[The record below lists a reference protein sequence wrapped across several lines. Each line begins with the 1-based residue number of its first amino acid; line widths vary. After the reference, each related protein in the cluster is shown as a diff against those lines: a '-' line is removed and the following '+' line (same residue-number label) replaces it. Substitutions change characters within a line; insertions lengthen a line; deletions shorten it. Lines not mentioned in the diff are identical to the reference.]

1 MASRLSKTTQD
12 HDEIRRWAEARNAIP
27 CEVAST
33 ERDGEAGILRFC
45 FPNAKNRNDD
55 SLKQIEWDRFFEKF
69 DENGLSM
76 VFQEK
81 TAGGARSNFN
91 KLVHANSEAGSR
103 SGSGSRSTAS
113 RSGSSGD
120 ASSTRSSGSKSSTS
134 SSGSRSKSTSKS
146 GSGHGRST
154 HRRQAA

>member
-55 SLKQIEWDRFFEKF
+55 SLKQIEWDQFFEKF

-91 KLVHANSEAGSR
+91 KLIHADSEVSSR
-103 SGSGSRSTAS
+103 SR
-113 RSGSSGD
+113 
-120 ASSTRSSGSKSSTS
+120 SSTKSSSSKSSTS

-146 GSGHGRST
+146 GSGHGHST
-154 HRRQAA
+154 HRRHAA

>member
-55 SLKQIEWDRFFEKF
+55 SLKQIEWDQFFEKF

-91 KLVHANSEAGSR
+91 KLVHADSEAGSR

-113 RSGSSGD
+113 RSSSSRSG
-120 ASSTRSSGSKSSTS
+120 TRSSGSKSSTS
-134 SSGSRSKSTSKS
+134 SSGSRSKSTTKS
-146 GSGHGRST
+146 GSGHGHST
-154 HRRQAA
+154 HRRHAA

>member
-45 FPNAKNRNDD
+45 FPKAKNRNDD
-55 SLKQIEWDRFFEKF
+55 SLKQIEWDEFFSKF

-91 KLVHANSEAGSR
+91 KLIHADAGADSE
-103 SGSGSRSTAS
+103 SGSRGRTSSSHS
-113 RSGSSGD
+113 RSTGKSTSTTRGHGH
-120 ASSTRSSGSKSSTS
+120 STRS
-134 SSGSRSKSTSKS
+134 
-146 GSGHGRST
+146 
-154 HRRQAA
+154 HRAA

>member
-55 SLKQIEWDRFFEKF
+55 SLKQIEWDQFFEKF

-91 KLVHANSEAGSR
+91 KLVHADAEASSR
-103 SGSGSRSTAS
+103 SRSSSSRS
-113 RSGSSGD
+113 SS
-120 ASSTRSSGSKSSTS
+120 RSSGSKSSTS

-146 GSGHGRST
+146 GSGHGHST
-154 HRRQAA
+154 HRRHAA

>member
-45 FPNAKNRNDD
+45 FPKAKNRNDD
-55 SLKQIEWDRFFEKF
+55 SLKQIEWDQFFEKF

-91 KLVHANSEAGSR
+91 KLVHADSEAGSR

-113 RSGSSGD
+113 RSSSSRSG
-120 ASSTRSSGSKSSTS
+120 TRSSGSKSSTS
-134 SSGSRSKSTSKS
+134 SSGSRSKSTTKS
-146 GSGHGRST
+146 GSGHGHST
-154 HRRQAA
+154 HRRHAA

>member
-55 SLKQIEWDRFFEKF
+55 SLKQIEWDQFFEKF

-91 KLVHANSEAGSR
+91 KLIHADSEASSR
-103 SGSGSRSTAS
+103 SGSGNRSTAS
-113 RSGSSGD
+113 RSSSGN
-120 ASSTRSSGSKSSTS
+120 ASSTKSSSGRSRASS

-146 GSGHGRST
+146 GSGHGHST
-154 HRRQAA
+154 HRRHAA

>member
-45 FPNAKNRNDD
+45 FPKAKNRNDD
-55 SLKQIEWDRFFEKF
+55 SLKQIEWDQFFEKF

-91 KLVHANSEAGSR
+91 KLIHADSEASSR
-103 SGSGSRSTAS
+103 SSSSTKSSSSRS
-113 RSGSSGD
+113 
-120 ASSTRSSGSKSSTS
+120 SKS

-146 GSGHGRST
+146 GSGHGHST
-154 HRRQAA
+154 HRRHAA

>member
-1 MASRLSKTTQD
+1 MASRLSKTTQN

-45 FPNAKNRNDD
+45 FPKAKNSNDD
-55 SLKQIEWDRFFEKF
+55 ALKQIEWDQFFEKF

-91 KLVHANSEAGSR
+91 KLIHADSEASSGGR
-103 SGSGSRSTAS
+103 SGTKSSGSRS
-113 RSGSSGD
+113 
-120 ASSTRSSGSKSSTS
+120 STS
-134 SSGSRSKSTSKS
+134 RSGSRSKSTSKS
-146 GSGHGRST
+146 GSGHGHST
-154 HRRQAA
+154 HRRHAA

>member
-55 SLKQIEWDRFFEKF
+55 SLKQIEWDQFFEKF

-91 KLVHANSEAGSR
+91 KLVHADAEATSR
-103 SGSGSRSTAS
+103 SRSSSSR
-113 RSGSSGD
+113 
-120 ASSTRSSGSKSSTS
+120 SSTRSSGSKSSTS

-154 HRRQAA
+154 HRRHAA

>member
-55 SLKQIEWDRFFEKF
+55 SLKQIEWDQFFEKF

-91 KLVHANSEAGSR
+91 KLVHADAEATSR
-103 SGSGSRSTAS
+103 SRSSSSRSSSS
-113 RSGSSGD
+113 R
-120 ASSTRSSGSKSSTS
+120 SSTRSSGSKSSTS

>member
-55 SLKQIEWDRFFEKF
+55 SLKQIEWDQFFEKF

-91 KLVHANSEAGSR
+91 KLIHADSEANSRSR
-103 SGSGSRSTAS
+103 SSTK
-113 RSGSSGD
+113 SS
-120 ASSTRSSGSKSSTS
+120 SSKSSTS

-146 GSGHGRST
+146 GSGHGHST
-154 HRRQAA
+154 HRRHAA

>member
-1 MASRLSKTTQD
+1 MASRLSKTTQE
-12 HDEIRRWAEARNAIP
+12 HDEIRKWAEARNAIP

-55 SLKQIEWDRFFEKF
+55 SLKQIEWDQFFEKF

-76 VFQEK
+76 VYQEK

-91 KLVHANSEAGSR
+91 KLIHADSEANSRSR
-103 SGSGSRSTAS
+103 SSTK
-113 RSGSSGD
+113 SS
-120 ASSTRSSGSKSSTS
+120 SSKSSTS

-146 GSGHGRST
+146 GSGHGHST
-154 HRRQAA
+154 HRPHAA